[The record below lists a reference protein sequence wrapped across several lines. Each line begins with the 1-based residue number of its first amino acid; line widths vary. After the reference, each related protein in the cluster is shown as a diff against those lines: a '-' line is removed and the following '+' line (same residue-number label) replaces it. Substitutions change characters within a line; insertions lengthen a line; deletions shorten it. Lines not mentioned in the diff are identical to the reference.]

1 MISLRALRDPSEAA
15 MHLPWVRSVRERV
28 RGLDLLPLL
37 ALVPPNGYIPDFLT
51 PPPNTPL
58 AKPRGQAQ
66 RDPLD
71 PGGARAHG
79 GGPTGG
85 GRPRHSACRALPA
98 PPAPIRR
105 AARRLPLAAYWEV
118 ALEPHWARV
127 RRSSADLM
135 YRSRRLTEG
144 GPTALFADLHPAI
157 HWRDDGLEI
166 RMVYSTTLP
175 LDGRGLLLVPTVFP
189 RTRPFAVA
197 SSYWQPTVMYPAR
210 GVALLWESGGEPP
223 AEALAAVLGRGRGA
237 VLLSLDAPRS
247 TEVARRLD
255 ITPGGASRLSS
266 LKAAGLVS
274 SNRHGRSVLYAH
286 SPLADELVGAS
297 EQRRLAAG
305 LDSFS
310 ATAAR
315 TRRRAPPRRSARPR
329 GGQWRAACCP
339 RGL

>member
-1 MISLRALRDPSEAA
+1 MVRYEFGLTDLARLRFAISPMWELVISLRALRDPSEAA

-58 AKPRGQAQ
+58 ASLEDELNAIRSTPVARVRTEVGLRVEDGLAAEHAEPFLSHPR
-66 RDPLD
+66 R
-71 PGGARAHG
+71 
-79 GGPTGG
+79 
-85 GRPRHSACRALPA
+85 SVE
-98 PPAPIRR
+98 
-105 AARRLPLAAYWEV
+105 RLADSLAAYWEV
-118 ALEPHWARV
+118 ALEPNWARV
-127 RRSSADLM
+127 RALLEADLM

-166 RMVYSTTLP
+166 EMVYSTTLP

-189 RTRPFAVA
+189 ARPFAVA

-210 GVALLWESGGEPP
+210 GVALLWEGGQP
-223 AEALAAVLGRGRGA
+223 APTHALASVLGRGRAA

-247 TEVARRLD
+247 TADVARRLD
-255 ITPGGASRLSS
+255 ITPGGASQHLST

-274 SNRHGRSVLYAH
+274 SNRHGRSVLYAR
-286 SPLADELVGAS
+286 SPLADELVSAS
-297 EQRRLAAG
+297 N
-305 LDSFS
+305 
-310 ATAAR
+310 
-315 TRRRAPPRRSARPR
+315 
-329 GGQWRAACCP
+329 GGD
-339 RGL
+339 